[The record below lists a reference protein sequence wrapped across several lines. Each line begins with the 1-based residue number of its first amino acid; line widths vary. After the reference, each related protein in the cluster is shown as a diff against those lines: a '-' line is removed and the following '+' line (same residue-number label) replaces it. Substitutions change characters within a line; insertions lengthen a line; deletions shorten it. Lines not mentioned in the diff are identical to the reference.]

1 MSDAIA
7 KAPAGERAAGTIY
20 DLGYQHYN
28 GERLG
33 RANAIRTLMAYS
45 FKAAFGA
52 GRGGKAQAIPFL
64 VLLFVFMPVFVMVAI
79 ASATGNANAISYAQY
94 LPSVTFF
101 LALFTA
107 AQSPEVIVADRQY
120 GVLSLYLSR
129 SLSNIDYISAKL
141 IAFTGALLVLTLG
154 PQLTLFAGKVLISAA
169 PWQTFTASYTDLG
182 PIIGGT
188 TLAACY
194 MSFIGIAIAAF
205 SARRAFASAGVIG
218 FFVLMPALAGVARQ
232 LTPSDDGKRY
242 AILGNPFLVISGFA
256 NWLWDVQIKARA
268 VPNQFGARAN
278 ARALLRA
285 DLPGHYYLYVMLGTC
300 ILGLALLLLRYRRT
314 EV

>member
-7 KAPAGERAAGTIY
+7 KPPAGERAAGTIY
-20 DLGYQHYN
+20 DLGYQHYH

-33 RANAIRTLMAYS
+33 RTNAIRTLLSYS
-45 FKAAFGA
+45 IRAAFGA
-52 GRGGKAQAIPFL
+52 GRGGKAQAIPFI
-64 VLLFVFMPVFVMVAI
+64 VLLFVFLPVLVMVAI
-79 ASATGNANAISYAQY
+79 ASATGNAAAISYAQY

-107 AQSPEVIVADRQY
+107 AQAPEVIVTDRQY

-129 SLSNIDYISAKL
+129 SLSNIDYIGAKL

-154 PQLTLFAGKVLISAA
+154 PQLTMFFGKVLISAT
-169 PWQTFTASYTDLG
+169 PWQTFATTYKDLA

-188 TLAACY
+188 LLAACY
-194 MSFIGIAIAAF
+194 MSFIGICLAAF

-218 FFVLMPALAGVARQ
+218 FFVLMPALAGIARSMIP
-232 LTPSDDGKRY
+232 TDEGKRY
-242 AILGNPFLVISGFA
+242 AILGNPFLVITGFA
-256 NWLWDVQIKARA
+256 NWLWDVQLNLRA
-268 VPNQFGARAN
+268 TPNQFGARAN
-278 ARALLRA
+278 VRALVRA
-285 DLPGHYYLYVMLGTC
+285 DLPGQYYLYVMLGTC
-300 ILGLALLLLRYRRT
+300 ALALVLLLLRYRRT